1 MTTADLRIAE
11 ASVGERRRDQATS
24 PRRRSSHRDHFPRK
38 LVHLCSLIE
47 RDRVIRGA
55 NAEPSGFAERR
66 IRHARE
72 DGFAHFTSARQ
83 LLPALFLNPFCE

>member
-1 MTTADLRIAE
+1 LAKAQGSSDLAE
-11 ASVGERRRDQATS
+11 APEQ
-24 PRRRSSHRDHFPRK
+24 SSGPFPTK
-38 LVHLCSLIE
+38 ACASLSLIE

-55 NAEPSGFAERR
+55 NVEPSGFVERR

-83 LLPALFLNPFCE
+83 LLPALVLNPFCE